1 MQRFDHPNI
10 LKIYDVIR
18 TDNSTSIILEI
29 MEAGSLSDL
38 VKSIK
43 AVNESLLKKIIYNV
57 LKGLV
62 YLHSE

>member
-1 MQRFDHPNI
+1 MQKFDHPNI

-43 AVNESLLKKIIYNV
+43 VVNESLLKKIVYKV

-62 YLHSE
+62 YLHGE

>member
-1 MQRFDHPNI
+1 MQKFDHPNI

-18 TDNSTSIILEI
+18 SDNSTSIILEI

-38 VKSIK
+38 VKCIK